1 MSKSILKNELNS
13 GNTFSKWE
21 LICLF
26 NTIID
31 DQKSYIIASDE
42 ILDKLVED
50 LNNDIIT
57 HDKAVESIIDLVDDS
72 RFDEFYENII
82 AICRIADEEFND
94 YHLAKPEQELLDLNV
109 VAPYVV
115 RPTVYQGEWL
125 E

>member
-1 MSKSILKNELNS
+1 MNKSILKNELNS

-21 LICLF
+21 LIYLF

-57 HDKAVESIIDLVDDS
+57 HDEAVESIIDLVDDS
-72 RFDEFYENII
+72 RFDEFYENVI

-94 YHLAKPEQELLDLNV
+94 YHLTKSA
-109 VAPYVV
+109 
-115 RPTVYQGEWL
+115 
-125 E
+125 

>member
-13 GNTFSKWE
+13 GNFSKWE

-57 HDKAVESIIDLVDDS
+57 HDEAVGSIIDLVDDS
-72 RFDEFYENII
+72 RFDEFYENVID
-82 AICRIADEEFND
+82 ICRIADEEFND
-94 YHLAKPEQELLDLNV
+94 YHLTK
-109 VAPYVV
+109 
-115 RPTVYQGEWL
+115 TVSTFSIQAGEAASL
-125 E
+125 